1 MSLFPVHSV
10 DRALSRWE
18 KHLHE
23 LTPVERRGSIWLKR
37 EDLFA
42 PLGPGGINGGKLRS
56 CIWLLW
62 RMVAEGLPG
71 FVHGASVKSP
81 QHAFASVVA
90 HHFGLRC
97 VTVVGS
103 DPSSAVRNQEVAVAA
118 SYGAELV
125 RARIAYNPALQRR
138 AREVAAARGLGLL
151 DYGISTDV
159 ARHGEQAVLAFH
171 QLNAAQAANIPD
183 DVDTVVIPAGS
194 CNSCAHLLLGLA
206 LHRPAG
212 LRRVVLAGIGPCRVG
227 YYEERLA
234 LAERLLGR
242 PVASLYRRR
251 YPDHPDLEARYQG
264 PSDAPLLLEY
274 HDLHARGLFDYQAEA
289 QGVELGGVPM
299 HPTYEAKVVRW
310 LRSAR
315 PELLSGGRTLFWVI
329 GARADPAVMQRHAP
343 RGFG

>member
-1 MSLFPVHSV
+1 MTFPVHSV
-10 DRALSRWE
+10 SRALSRWE
-18 KHLHE
+18 DRLGE
-23 LTPVERRGSIWLKR
+23 LTPVERRGDVWLKR

-56 CIWLLW
+56 CVWLLQ
-62 RMVAEGLPG
+62 RMVREGLVG
-71 FVHGASVKSP
+71 FAHGASVKSP
-81 QHAFASVVA
+81 QHAFAAVVA

-97 VTVVGS
+97 VAVVGS
-103 DPSSAVRNQEVAVAA
+103 DPASAVRNQEVGVAA
-118 SYGAELV
+118 AYGAEFV
-125 RARIAYNPALQRR
+125 RASIAYNPALQRR

-151 DYGISTDV
+151 DYGISVDV
-159 ARHGEQAVLAFH
+159 ARHGEQAVLDFH
-171 QLNAAQAANIPD
+171 LLGAAQAANVPA
-183 DVDTVVIPAGS
+183 DVDTVVSPAGS
-194 CNSCAHLLLGLA
+194 CNSCASALIGLA
-206 LHRPAG
+206 LHRPPG
-212 LRRVVLAGIGPCRVG
+212 LRRVVLAGIGPCRAA
-227 YYEERLA
+227 YFEERLL
-234 LAERLLGR
+234 LAERLLRR
-242 PVASLYRRR
+242 PVAALYRRR

-264 PSDAPLLLEY
+264 PSGAPLLLEY

-289 QGVELGGVPM
+289 LGVELGGVPM